1 MGYLFWIG
9 AVIFMFYVFARV
21 FSLFHARSK
30 ILDLLL
36 MVVEL
41 AGTICVSAFIFIF
54 LDFLGWVRW

>member
-1 MGYLFWIG
+1 MGYLFWLG
-9 AVIFMFYVFARV
+9 AIIFMFYVIARV
-21 FSLFHARSK
+21 FSLFHAK
-30 ILDLLL
+30 YLILDLLL